1 MKIPYQWLKDFL
13 PTSAS
18 VETVADI
25 LTLAGLEVDGVLG
38 TSFRFKGVITAG
50 PVLPGNDLYVVACA
64 ADGKTE
70 LGRDESVEA
79 GGAYEF
85 SLVKGYTGTVILRV
99 YSRSSAVPDYMDEA
113 LLAPSN
119 LSTVISAVALISQG
133 MAEKI
138 VNVNMVTD
146 LAARMAGV
154 KTVTSGVSE
163 SANVVAINQAMSKAV
178 GLGSDEI
185 INYTPSTT
193 VDVNGKTNPNP
204 NLIGYLL
211 DWISHTA
218 LDSLGGDVEKVQ
230 QKLLEN
236 LTLAGGVVT
245 VNGGMQDGIRQSQ
258 TMTAA
263 TSPKLTISD
272 SEPGTAK
279 SAVLFILNFSEAV
292 SDFDLSKISITGG
305 TASGF
310 KQVSASQYTV
320 VVTPTAS
327 STTDIV
333 LTVAAGSVRDL
344 AGNALASEVKATQPV
359 NTVFGPNNPAPAA
372 DTVAPTLVISDSEP
386 GTAKGPVLFTL
397 NFMVIV
403 THKPGTL
410 ALVNRIIVVAGSAIV
425 MDGPRD
431 AVLQQLQQR
440 SQPQA

>member
-1 MKIPYQWLKDFL
+1 MLKNEVIIASSSALSQSVLHQSQAAPLRVKTQPGMKLELVIDGIKQTGKAPLDPDHKRLLLKRVGADLLVVSETDEILATLEDYF
-13 PTSAS
+13 AS
-18 VETVADI
+18 QNAVLSGQDWIFVADSPAYGFTTSEI
-25 LTLAGLEVDGVLG
+25 GLVSTGDATAAALGNAGQLVELSALPGMVSATGSGAVLG
-38 TSFRFKGVITAG
+38 ALLVGGAAVGLTGGGNGSTEIQSQPVAVVIKGVITAG
-50 PVLPGNDLYVVACA
+50 PVLRGNDLYVVAYA

-85 SLVKGYTGTVILRV
+85 SLVKGYTGPVILRV

-133 MAEKI
+133 MTEKI

-178 GLGSDEI
+178 GLGADEI

-211 DWISHTA
+211 DWMSHMA
-218 LDSLGGDVEKVQ
+218 HDSLGGDVEKVQ
-230 QKLLEN
+230 QNLLEN

-245 VNGGMQDGIRQSQ
+245 VTGGMQDGIRQSQ

-263 TSPKLTISD
+263 TSPTLT
-272 SEPGTAK
+272 
-279 SAVLFILNFSEAV
+279 
-292 SDFDLSKISITGG
+292 
-305 TASGF
+305 
-310 KQVSASQYTV
+310 
-320 VVTPTAS
+320 
-327 STTDIV
+327 
-333 LTVAAGSVRDL
+333 
-344 AGNALASEVKATQPV
+344 
-359 NTVFGPNNPAPAA
+359 
-372 DTVAPTLVISDSEP
+372 ISDSEP

-397 NFMVIV
+397 NF
-403 THKPGTL
+403 
-410 ALVNRIIVVAGSAIV
+410 SC
-425 MDGPRD
+425 
-431 AVLQQLQQR
+431 
-440 SQPQA
+440 